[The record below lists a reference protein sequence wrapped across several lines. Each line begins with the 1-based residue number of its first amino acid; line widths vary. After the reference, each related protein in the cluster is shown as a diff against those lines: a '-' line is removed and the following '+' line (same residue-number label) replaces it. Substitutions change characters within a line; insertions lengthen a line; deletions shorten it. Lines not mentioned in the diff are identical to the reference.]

1 MRLFGFHIHRC
12 NRPWDE
18 APPYAIELREML
30 RLLINETEFENMATK
45 EHLDALA
52 TQVSAN
58 TDAVASA
65 KIALDGFV
73 KSNEDLTK
81 KLQAALA
88 SDDDAAVSAA
98 VDAMVANNNTLR
110 AAIPTVAAAVDANTV

>member
-1 MRLFGFHIHRC
+1 MKLFGFHVHRC
-12 NRPWDE
+12 NFPWAE
-18 APPYAIELREML
+18 APPWAIELREMM
-30 RLLINETEFENMATK
+30 RLVINETEFENMATK

-52 TQVSAN
+52 ATVSAN

-65 KIALDGFV
+65 KLALEGFV

-81 KLQAALA
+81 KLQDALA

-98 VDAMVANNNTLR
+98 VDAMAANNNTLR
-110 AAIPTVAAAVDANTV
+110 AAIPTVAAAVPANT